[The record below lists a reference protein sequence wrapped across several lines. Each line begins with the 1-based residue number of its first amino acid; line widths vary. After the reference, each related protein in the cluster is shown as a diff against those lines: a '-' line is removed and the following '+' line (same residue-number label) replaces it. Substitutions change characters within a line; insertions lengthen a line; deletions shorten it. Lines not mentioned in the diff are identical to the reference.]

1 MALLTSHRYLQK
13 FRGTTRF
20 NFLDVSWINALSFVS
35 RIVYT
40 NPMMRTADV
49 LEIVACLSAATV
61 AVWLDGGW
69 GVDAL
74 LGEQTR
80 PHDDLDIVMEMA
92 QLGAARDALCDLG
105 FVLTVDE
112 LPTRCVLRDAGDR
125 RIDVHPVEFDSEGGG
140 TQQQPDGSA
149 FRYPP
154 EGLSGTGTIAGHPV
168 RCLTP
173 ELQLRCHLA
182 YEPDDD
188 DRHDM
193 RLLCERFSF
202 ALPAAYERSL

>member
-1 MALLTSHRYLQK
+1 MIRA
-13 FRGTTRF
+13 
-20 NFLDVSWINALSFVS
+20 D
-35 RIVYT
+35 
-40 NPMMRTADV
+40 DV
-49 LEIVACLSAATV
+49 LEIISCFEAVGI

-74 LGEQTR
+74 LDEQTR
-80 PHDDLDIVMEMA
+80 PHDDLDVVMEWA
-92 QLGAARDALCDLG
+92 RLDAARDAVRPLG

-125 RIDVHPVEFDSEGGG
+125 RIDIHPVSFDREGGG
-140 TQQQPDGSA
+140 LQEQPDGDP

-154 EGLSGTGTIAGHPV
+154 EGLTGSGTIAGQIV
-168 RCLTP
+168 RCLSP

-193 RLLCERFSF
+193 RLLCEHFGLS
-202 ALPAAYERSL
+202 LPNVFGNH

>member
-1 MALLTSHRYLQK
+1 
-13 FRGTTRF
+13 
-20 NFLDVSWINALSFVS
+20 
-35 RIVYT
+35 
-40 NPMMRTADV
+40 MMRAADV
-49 LEIVACLSAATV
+49 LEVLACLERRSI

-69 GVDAL
+69 GVDVL

-80 PHDDLDIVMEMA
+80 SHDDLDIVMAAA
-92 QLGAARDALCDLG
+92 QLDAAQNALRALG
-105 FVLTVDE
+105 FVLAVDE
-112 LPTRCVLRDAGDR
+112 LPTRCVLRDPTDR
-125 RIDVHPVEFDSEGGG
+125 RIDIHPVTFDREGGG
-140 TQQQPDGSA
+140 LQEQPDGDP

-154 EGLSGTGTIAGHPV
+154 EGLAGNGTIAGQIV

-193 RLLCERFSF
+193 HVLCARFGLV
-202 ALPAAYERSL
+202 LPEPFEYH

>member
-1 MALLTSHRYLQK
+1 MMYTS
-13 FRGTTRF
+13 
-20 NFLDVSWINALSFVS
+20 
-35 RIVYT
+35 
-40 NPMMRTADV
+40 PMMRADDV
-49 LEIVACLSAATV
+49 LEIVACLEMTDV

-80 PHDDLDIVMEMA
+80 PHDDLDVVMAIEQLDAA
-92 QLGAARDALCDLG
+92 QEALRPLG

-112 LPTRCVLRDAGDR
+112 LPTRCVLRDSGDR
-125 RIDVHPVEFDSEGGG
+125 RIDVHPVIFDAEGGG
-140 TQQQPDGSA
+140 LQRQPDGSD

-154 EGLSGTGTIAGHPV
+154 AGLTGNGTVAGRPV

-173 ELQLRCHLA
+173 ELQLTCHFA

-188 DRHDM
+188 DRHDV
-193 RLLCERFSF
+193 RLLCEHFGLT
-202 ALPAAYERSL
+202 LPEIYKNH